1 MSYLICWRT
10 KWRKTCRC
18 QNYGNWNVN
27 QVVYGAVLALISEL
41 DFDSQYLYEMILFDF
56 KAADLTDRM

>member
-1 MSYLICWRT
+1 
-10 KWRKTCRC
+10 
-18 QNYGNWNVN
+18 VN